1 MVRESGDE
9 NALWWRIQRIEDQL
23 RAVRSQLAST
33 HAGGRLVSSVV
44 LGNIPPGS
52 LVGPTIQ
59 MFTNSSGSSLED
71 GDVVVL
77 EASGARLTST
87 TSSNADV
94 LAFGVVRDVRNQGP
108 FADAGEVPVLLLGNV
123 AVLNVTGAVAA
134 GDYLTSSTTPKLA
147 ESIGGSPGT
156 GAFAIAETVNPGGVG
171 SVAAFVFGMGGGGG
185 GSGAATRYYVPFGSD
200 VTDGQS

>member
-59 MFTNSSGSSLED
+59 MFTNSSGGSLED

-77 EASGARLTST
+77 DATGARLAST
-87 TSSNADV
+87 TTNPADI

-108 FADAGEVPVLLLGNV
+108 FPDAGEVPILLLGNV
-123 AVLNVTGAVAA
+123 AVLHVTGAVAA
-134 GDYLTSSTTPKLA
+134 GDYLTASATPKMA
-147 ESIGGSPGT
+147 ESIGPTRADGM
-156 GAFAIAETVNPGGVG
+156 FALAESVNPGGVG
-171 SVAAFVFGMGGGGG
+171 SVAAFVFGFSG
-185 GSGAATRYYVPFGSD
+185 GSGTGGTTRFYIPFGSD